1 MIKKE
6 LNNVEKK
13 NMLLSILLIA
23 LGILLVLKPDGVVNA
38 IVIGI
43 GAFLM
48 VTAIIDLIFYFMN
61 AKLGGNFINLSKGII
76 EFIGGIFLMFRSEAV
91 ISLFPVVIGLI
102 IIFSSI
108 FKLYVALS
116 IKSIDSKKW
125 IPNFV
130 LSILCILFGVVI
142 VLNPFETLTSI
153 VRLAGIVLIVS
164 EVLNLIY
171 SGVLVFTL
179 KKMDEAV
186 TDLVKKEDDGVK
198 EAKIIEEKPKKKK
211 HTEEQD

>member
-23 LGILLVLKPDGVVNA
+23 LGVLLVVKPDNVVNF
-38 IVIGI
+38 IVIAI

-48 VTAIIDLIFYFMN
+48 VTAIIDLVFYFMN

-76 EFIGGIFLMFRSEAV
+76 EFIGSIFLMFRSEAV
-91 ISLFPVVIGLI
+91 VSLFPVVIGLI

-108 FKLYVALS
+108 FKLYVSLS

-142 VLNPFETLTSI
+142 VLNPFETVTSI

-164 EVLNLIY
+164 EVFNLIY
-171 SGVLVFTL
+171 SGVLVFSL

-186 TDLVKKEDDGVK
+186 TDLAKKDDGVK
-198 EAKIIEEKPKKKK
+198 EAKIIEEKPKKK
-211 HTEEQD
+211 E

>member
-23 LGILLVLKPDGVVNA
+23 LGVLLVVKPDNVVNF
-38 IVIGI
+38 IVIAI

-48 VTAIIDLIFYFMN
+48 ITAIIDLVFYFMN

-76 EFIGGIFLMFRSEAV
+76 EFIGSIFLMFRSEAV
-91 ISLFPVVIGLI
+91 VSLFPVVIGLI

-108 FKLYVALS
+108 FKLYVSLS

-142 VLNPFETLTSI
+142 VLNPFETITSI

-171 SGVLVFTL
+171 SGVLVFSL
-179 KKMDEAV
+179 KKMEDAV
-186 TDLVKKEDDGVK
+186 TDLAKKDDGVK
-198 EAKIIEEKPKKKK
+198 EAKIIEEKPKKK
-211 HTEEQD
+211 E

>member
-1 MIKKE
+1 LIKKE

-23 LGILLVLKPDGVVNA
+23 LGVLLVVKPDNVVNF
-38 IVIGI
+38 IVIAI

-48 VTAIIDLIFYFMN
+48 VTAIIDLVFYFMN

-76 EFIGGIFLMFRSEAV
+76 EFIGSIFLMFRSEAV
-91 ISLFPVVIGLI
+91 VSLFPVVIGLI

-108 FKLYVALS
+108 FKLYVSLS

-142 VLNPFETLTSI
+142 VLNPFETVTSI

-164 EVLNLIY
+164 EVFNLIY
-171 SGVLVFTL
+171 SGVLVFSL

-186 TDLVKKEDDGVK
+186 TDLAKKDDGVK
-198 EAKIIEEKPKKKK
+198 EAKIIEEKPKKK
-211 HTEEQD
+211 E

>member
-23 LGILLVLKPDGVVNA
+23 LGVLLVVKPDNVVNF
-38 IVIGI
+38 IVIAI

-48 VTAIIDLIFYFMN
+48 VTAIIDLVFYFMN

-76 EFIGGIFLMFRSEAV
+76 EFIGSIFLMFRSEAV
-91 ISLFPVVIGLI
+91 VSLFPVVIGLI

-108 FKLYVALS
+108 FKLYVSLS

-142 VLNPFETLTSI
+142 VLNPFETITSI

-171 SGVLVFTL
+171 SGVLVFSL
-179 KKMDEAV
+179 KKMEDAV
-186 TDLVKKEDDGVK
+186 TDLAKKDDGVK
-198 EAKIIEEKPKKKK
+198 EAKIIEEKPKKK
-211 HTEEQD
+211 E